1 MTNASHRIRSSID
14 EYFADMDERY
24 SLQFKVLEQTRGK
37 IKVKRKLSA
46 GFVLTMILILVV
58 ATALA
63 VAIMSGKEFTQDVLA
78 PTAAQDTSVKWS
90 QEQSEEL
97 IRLAKENG
105 ITITDDILKQINSDE
120 GAFKESL
127 MRAFV
132 KLQLG
137 YYPASWSIE
146 DQAWYDELLVLSGIK
161 EERTR
166 FVPSED
172 EITEQEALFYALEYI
187 RAQFHPS
194 YDLEDEQDYSL
205 YVQYMLSEDDLGK
218 PVKVWDIEY
227 VATKEQNE
235 SYFVIVSSDG
245 NINQNE
251 SYMSQGDDS
260 ISKTL
265 PATPVTLDQLLSM
278 IEENDYFT
286 VENMASFASNYKTE
300 IESLGDNSP
309 KQYRILQAL
318 SKIPYSIPSATDI
331 SEKDALEIAQNQ
343 FLDLLGENT
352 SKLELYKHT
361 ISYRVY
367 DPQKPEWRVCYKIDL
382 IENYPLFRDGTIPF
396 GIVIY
401 LDASNGEV
409 LSTRELWDLDL
420 YYYWCEFPDERDSE
434 RTVMQGIG

>member
-1 MTNASHRIRSSID
+1 MMHNPVKHTID
-14 EYFADMDERY
+14 GQLF
-24 SLQFKVLEQTRGK
+24 SLQVTDRDVETIMNHIREGK
-37 IKVKRKLSA
+37 KVKRKLSA
-46 GFVLTMILILVV
+46 GFVLTMILILAA

-78 PTAAQDTSVKWS
+78 PIAAQDTSTKWS

-105 ITITDDILKQINSDE
+105 ITITDDILKQIDSEE

-127 MRAFV
+127 MRAFA
-132 KLQLG
+132 KSQLG

-172 EITEQEALFYALEYI
+172 EITEQEALSCALAYI
-187 RAQFHPS
+187 SAQFHPS
-194 YDLEDEQDYSL
+194 YDLEDEQNYER
-205 YVQYMLSEDDLGK
+205 YVQYMLSEDDLGN
-218 PVKVWDIEY
+218 PIKVWDIEY
-227 VATKEQNE
+227 VATNEQNE
-235 SYFVIVSSDG
+235 SYYVIVSSDG
-245 NINQNE
+245 NVTPDE
-251 SYMSQGDDS
+251 SYTSKGDDS
-260 ISKTL
+260 I
-265 PATPVTLDQLLSM
+265 ATAVPVALDQLLSM

-286 VENMASFASNYKTE
+286 VENMACFASNYKTE
-300 IESLGDNSP
+300 IESLGDNPP

-318 SKIPYSIPSATDI
+318 SKIPYSIPSSTDI
-331 SEKDALEIAQNQ
+331 SQKDALEIAQNQ
-343 FLDLLGENT
+343 FLDLIGEDT
-352 SKLELYKHT
+352 SRLAFYKHT

-382 IENYPLFRDGTIPF
+382 IENYYLFRDGTIPF
-396 GIVIY
+396 GVVIY

-409 LSTRELWDLDL
+409 LSIQELWDLDL
-420 YYYWCEFPDERDSE
+420 YYYWCEFPDEHDSE
-434 RTVMQGIG
+434 QTVAQGIG